1 MALPSRSGRA
11 RYRLALLVLT
21 AVTLLTLD
29 FRSFGPLDRAQSAV
43 RDVLAPVRSGVLSV
57 VSPVGDAVRGIFDFG
72 DLEDENAR
80 LRAEIEELRGSQLA
94 GDAAVEELARLK
106 EALDLPDL
114 GGVPTQVARVTSG
127 PIGNFDAHVVE
138 ISKGSSSGVRP
149 GMAVMTNAGL
159 VGRVVEAD
167 GNRSTVQLVSAPDFA
182 VGVRIGGEV
191 ALARGTGSSREL
203 RAAEGLSADNPV
215 RTRDPVVTNG
225 GGASSV
231 PAEVPIG
238 RVNSIDTS
246 GGAPVV
252 TIDLAADLENLDYVT
267 VLLYAPEP
275 G

>member
-1 MALPSRSGRA
+1 
-11 RYRLALLVLT
+11 
-21 AVTLLTLD
+21 
-29 FRSFGPLDRAQSAV
+29 
-43 RDVLAPVRSGVLSV
+43 
-57 VSPVGDAVRGIFDFG
+57 
-72 DLEDENAR
+72 
-80 LRAEIEELRGSQLA
+80 
-94 GDAAVEELARLK
+94 K

-203 RAAEGLSADNPV
+203 
-215 RTRDPVVTNG
+215 
-225 GGASSV
+225 
-231 PAEVPIG
+231 
-238 RVNSIDTS
+238 
-246 GGAPVV
+246 
-252 TIDLAADLENLDYVT
+252 
-267 VLLYAPEP
+267 
-275 G
+275 

>member
-1 MALPSRSGRA
+1 MALPRRGGRA

-21 AVTLLTLD
+21 AITLLTLD
-29 FRSFGPLDRAQSAV
+29 FRSFGPLDSAQSAV
-43 RDVLAPVRSGVLSV
+43 RDLLAPVRSAVVSV
-57 VSPVGDAVRGIFDFG
+57 VSPIGDAVRGVFDFG
-72 DLEDENAR
+72 KLEDENER
-80 LRAEIEELRGSQLA
+80 LRAELEELRGTQLA
-94 GDAAVEELARLK
+94 GDAAIEELARLK

-114 GGVPTQVARVTSG
+114 GDVPTQVARVTGG
-127 PIGNFDAHVVE
+127 PIGNFDENVVE
-138 ISKGSSSGVRP
+138 ISKGTSSGIRV

-191 ALARGTGSSREL
+191 ALARGTGSSREM
-203 RAAEGLSADNPV
+203 RAAEGLSVENPV
-215 RTRDPVVTNG
+215 KERDPVVTNG
-225 GGASSV
+225 GDASTV

-238 RVNSIDTS
+238 RVTRVEST

-252 TIDLAADLENLDYVT
+252 TIELAADIENLDYVT
-267 VLLYAPEP
+267 VLLYSPEP